1 MERPR
6 GKSSHR
12 IEGYLRTDGME
23 LTEPGV
29 GERGSDECRLEEGR
43 GEEQEREKEEVMMGH
58 NWA

>member
-1 MERPR
+1 
-6 GKSSHR
+6 
-12 IEGYLRTDGME
+12 ME